1 MDSITLFLIVFLI
14 ALLVIMLY
22 PLVLY
27 VVKITAPFRND
38 FFWIYRCKIY
48 RMSVNLAES
57 RYFGK
62 GCTSTDKYRWLAD
75 YPTIDDEVLIEI
87 ASNLN
92 KICEGK
98 SDRYKAGMLLAFV
111 QQNVKYTS
119 DYEQYGKSEYYAIP
133 IQPLTSKEGDCEDT
147 AILYNGIAYN
157 MGLKCRLIIVTGH
170 ATAGVTD
177 IVGLAGFD
185 IDGKKYIVAE
195 TTNYIPIL
203 GLYFG
208 KTDVRASA
216 VPQKPSQ
223 SFLDTLRPTNND

>member
-1 MDSITLFLIVFLI
+1 MESDVLFLIVFLL
-14 ALLVIMLY
+14 ALLIIFSY

-27 VVKITAPFRND
+27 GIKATAPLRNN
-38 FFWIYRCKIY
+38 FFWIYRCKVY
-48 RMSVNLAES
+48 RMSIDLTKS
-57 RYFGK
+57 KYYGK
-62 GCTSTDKYRWLAD
+62 GCTSIDKYRWLAD

-111 QQNVKYTS
+111 QQNVKYVS
-119 DYEQYGKSEYYAIP
+119 DDEQYGKSEYYAIP
-133 IQPLTSKEGDCEDT
+133 IQPLTSRKGDCEDT

-157 MGLKCRLIIVTGH
+157 MGLKSRIIIVPGH
-170 ATAGVTD
+170 ATAGVKG
-177 IVGLAGFD
+177 IIGLAGFT
-185 IDGKKYIVAE
+185 IDDEKYIVAE

-208 KTDVRASA
+208 KTSVKGSA
-216 VPQKPSQ
+216 EPQMPSQ
-223 SFLDTLRPTNND
+223 AFINTLQSIDK